1 MESLCCQNPPTNMFT
16 HLFNLGKQRSQFSS
30 TVSILFHLFVGN
42 FLVFNGAR
50 DCDMMGL
57 VSTQQTREFLLHW
70 LSYLPCND
78 TFELMLS
85 SYHLGC
91 FLLYFM
97 VIFLSF
103 AAQGPIVFIIDQLT
117 SPWVTT
123 TSSSVHFNHFRWD
136 SSSIDFVGC
145 SLCHHSFTSCG
156 FC

>member
-30 TVSILFHLFVGN
+30 TVSVPVGILIHFFV
-42 FLVFNGAR
+42 VFNGAR

-57 VSTQQTREFLLHW
+57 VSTQKTREFLLHW

-85 SYHLGC
+85 SYYLGC

-97 VIFLSF
+97 VIFLIF
-103 AAQGPIVFIIDQLT
+103 AAQGPMVFIIDQLT

-123 TSSSVHFNHFRWD
+123 ASSSVHFNH
-136 SSSIDFVGC
+136 
-145 SLCHHSFTSCG
+145 
-156 FC
+156 